1 MGDMT
6 IHPVLRPYVGIADL
20 LVRTFADCEVVL
32 HDLTVPQRSV
42 VYVANPVVTG
52 RKVGESFE
60 HLIEEAIKAG
70 NPEDG
75 ILANYYFEKNGRL
88 IRSSTLLI
96 RDDSER
102 LVGALCIN
110 LDTRAATQAMDYLSS
125 LLPGLPPSGKHLST
139 AASIATKPH
148 KLARELPEQGVQDF
162 VADFVDRIVQE
173 DAGGERLSRE
183 ARLRM
188 LEFMDRRG
196 VFLVKGSIELVAQKL
211 NLAKA
216 TLYGDLDTVRGRRK
230 TDKN

>member
-1 MGDMT
+1 M
-6 IHPVLRPYVGIADL
+6 HPALRSYVGVADL

-125 LLPGLPPSGKHLST
+125 LLPGLPPSVTSRQ
-139 AASIATKPH
+139 ASPSSAMK
-148 KLARELPEQGVQDF
+148 
-162 VADFVDRIVQE
+162 
-173 DAGGERLSRE
+173 
-183 ARLRM
+183 
-188 LEFMDRRG
+188 RRYR
-196 VFLVKGSIELVAQKL
+196 
-211 NLAKA
+211 N
-216 TLYGDLDTVRGRRK
+216 
-230 TDKN
+230 

>member
-1 MGDMT
+1 M
-6 IHPVLRPYVGIADL
+6 HPALRSYVGVADL

-102 LVGALCIN
+102 WSELCASTWIPEPPRKRWTTCRHCCR
-110 LDTRAATQAMDYLSS
+110 DSPRAANTCRQLHQSQRSRTNS
-125 LLPGLPPSGKHLST
+125 LESFPNKVS
-139 AASIATKPH
+139 
-148 KLARELPEQGVQDF
+148 
-162 VADFVDRIVQE
+162 RISWPI
-173 DAGGERLSRE
+173 LW
-183 ARLRM
+183 
-188 LEFMDRRG
+188 
-196 VFLVKGSIELVAQKL
+196 IELCRKMQAANDSHAKLVCECSNSWIVA
-211 NLAKA
+211 
-216 TLYGDLDTVRGRRK
+216 GVPC
-230 TDKN
+230 